1 MTHDRDRLSLQGG
14 MEASGM
20 GYHDLW
26 LRQIAVGGDA
36 SELELEAYLLGL
48 LKPDAFQYNLIAQA
62 INEYFI
68 DHGGDHPVGYWDP
81 AHSE

>member
-1 MTHDRDRLSLQGG
+1 MTPDPDRLSLQAG

-26 LRQIAVGGDA
+26 LRQIAVSGDA

-48 LKPDAFQYNLIAQA
+48 LTLDPLQYNIIAQA
-62 INEYFI
+62 INEHFI
-68 DHGGDHPVGYWDP
+68 DRGENHPVGYWDQ
-81 AHSE
+81 ARSE